1 MVSPAK
7 VVMNEIEALIKLIS
21 KLPGL
26 GPRSARRAAL
36 HLIKNKNNLLTPLA
50 NTMLDTAN
58 SIKECDICA
67 NLGTGSV
74 CAICADNRRDKK
86 TLCIVEDVAD
96 LWAIERSN
104 TYKGVYHVLGGVL
117 SAIDG
122 INASDLNLDSLRPRC
137 ENDVE
142 EVIIAT
148 NPTALGQT
156 TAYYITE
163 LLSGLPLKITR
174 LAQGLPLG
182 AELDYMDDGTLG
194 TALKLRLPF

>member
-1 MVSPAK
+1 
-7 VVMNEIEALIKLIS
+7 MNEIEALIQLIS

-36 HLIKNKNNLLTPLA
+36 HLIKNKNNLLIPLA
-50 NTMLDTAN
+50 NTMLLT
-58 SIKECDICA
+58 
-67 NLGTGSV
+67 
-74 CAICADNRRDKK
+74 ADNIITCQECGNIHTSSPCNICRDEKRDHR
-86 TLCIVEDVAD
+86 TICVVEEVAD
-96 LWAIERSN
+96 LWAMERGGM
-104 TYKGVYHVLGGVL
+104 YKGLYHVLGGVL

-122 INASDLNLDSLRPRC
+122 VTARDLNL
-137 ENDVE
+137 ENLPARAANVD

-163 LLSGLPLKITR
+163 ILDKPIKSGTLKITR

-194 TALKLRLPF
+194 AALKLRLPL